1 MLRNSFLLLRGIG
14 PQRERTLWTRG
25 ITDWKEF
32 MGEATVRG
40 ISDGMKHIM
49 DDELRTAERMLNRFE
64 TGYFAT
70 HLRNRDQWRCL
81 NDFSSQVVF
90 LDIETTGLSLRS
102 PITMVGIYD
111 GARVHS
117 LIRGMGLTRDNL
129 EAILG
134 KAGMIV
140 TYNGASFD
148 LPVIESQFPG
158 VIPEIPHVDLRY
170 PLRRLGY
177 AGGLKRI
184 EADLGIER
192 DKRVAYMTG
201 ENAVYLWKLWEKHG
215 KRNALDLLV
224 EYNTEDCRNLKT
236 LAEHVYMSLKRQT
249 FDAVMGRWKG

>member
-14 PQRERTLWTRG
+14 TQRERTLWTRG
-25 ITDWKEF
+25 ITDWKAF
-32 MGEATVRG
+32 LHEATIRG
-40 ISDGMKHIM
+40 ISDGMKLTM
-49 DDELRTAERMLNRFE
+49 DEELRTADRMLTGFE

-70 HLRNRDQWRCL
+70 RLRTRDQWRCL
-81 NDFSSQVVF
+81 NDFSDRVVF
-90 LDIETTGLSLRS
+90 LDIETTGLSLSS

-111 GARVHS
+111 GVRVHS
-117 LIRGMGLTRDNL
+117 LIKGMGLTRDNL
-129 EAILG
+129 RAILG

-140 TYNGASFD
+140 TFNGASFD

-158 VIPEIPHVDLRY
+158 VIPQVPHVDLRY

-184 EADLGIER
+184 ETDLGIER
-192 DKRVAYMTG
+192 DKRIAYMTG

-215 KRNALDLLV
+215 RRNALDLLI

-236 LAEHVYMSLKRQT
+236 LADHTYKSLKKQT
-249 FDAVMGRWKG
+249 FDAAIGRWKG